1 VDDHSRNVKP
11 RRPLRDGNGAIVER
25 FGGKVALVTGGASG
39 IGAAVVA
46 RLAAEGAS
54 VVLVDANG
62 EGAERVARETAGEVL
77 AVEADVSD
85 EAAVA
90 ASVQVGAERYGR
102 IDHYHLNAGIAGAPV
117 PFAETTADDFDRVMA
132 VNVRGIF
139 LGLREAFRQHD
150 AQGTTGSIV
159 VSASICSFG
168 GGADIA
174 AYHTSKH
181 AILGLM
187 RCAAVA
193 GGPIGIRVNA
203 IAPGIVPTNL
213 LPAGATTGAGT
224 AGTSARALLAP
235 LRRAGEPAE
244 IAAVVAFLLSD
255 EASFVSGSV
264 YSVDG
269 GAIAVNP
276 VRPYVDAP
284 A

>member
-1 VDDHSRNVKP
+1 M
-11 RRPLRDGNGAIVER
+11 ER
-25 FGGKVALVTGGASG
+25 FAGKVALVTGGASG

-46 RLAAEGAS
+46 RLASEGAS
-54 VVLVDANG
+54 VVLVDSNG
-62 EGAERVARETAGEVL
+62 EAAAEVARTTPGEVL
-77 AVEADVSD
+77 AVEADISD
-85 EAAVA
+85 EVAVA
-90 ASVQVGAERYGR
+90 ASVQAGVERYGR
-102 IDHYHLNAGIAGAPV
+102 VDLYHLNAGIAGSPV
-117 PFAETTADDFDRVMA
+117 SFAETTAADFDRVMA

-139 LGLREAFRQHD
+139 LGLREAFRRYD
-150 AQGTTGSIV
+150 AQRSTGAIV
-159 VSASICSFG
+159 TSASICSFG
-168 GGADIA
+168 GGADIV

-187 RCAAVA
+187 RCAAVT

-213 LPAGATTGAGT
+213 LPAATTTGAGT

-235 LRRAGEPAE
+235 MRRAGEPAE

-255 EASFVSGSV
+255 EASFVNGSV

-276 VRPYVDAP
+276 VRPPHSVP
-284 A
+284 VG